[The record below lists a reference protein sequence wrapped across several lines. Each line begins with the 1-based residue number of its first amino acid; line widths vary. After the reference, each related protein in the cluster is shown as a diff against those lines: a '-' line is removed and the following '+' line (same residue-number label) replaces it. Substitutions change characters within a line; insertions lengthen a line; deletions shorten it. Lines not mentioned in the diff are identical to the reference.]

1 MFKPNRPLRILL
13 TVSNDFLGK
22 MRSHQDAGELTL
34 QGKVLALTTTN
45 WYTQAQY
52 IQYSADV

>member
-1 MFKPNRPLRILL
+1 
-13 TVSNDFLGK
+13 
-22 MRSHQDAGELTL
+22 MRSHQDAGELQLTL